1 MRLRPVFATL
11 LCLLAGNAC
20 AQLLPGGAALPQLPV
35 GGLVGDTLHT
45 VDDTTARTPLADL
58 RKLRIDHLL
67 RSERARVDVDPH
79 GDPVLRG
86 EFLLMDADDATLAA
100 VQAAGFTTAHADDDT
115 LGLGLIVARDTR
127 HRSTSAAMRALQEA
141 APKAQVAFEHLYLP
155 AGDGRSANNMAS
167 HLRGNDET
175 QGTATSANAPLRVGL
190 IDGGVDARDA
200 ALVHLQIQMHGCA
213 TTTQPDVHGTAVARR
228 LAGGARGTLYAAD
241 LWCGDTVGR
250 ATLGL
255 VDALAWM
262 ARERVPVI
270 NISLVG
276 PDNAVLA
283 RAVAALVARGH
294 VIVAAVGNGGPAAP
308 PLYPASYPGVI
319 GVSGVDA
326 KLHALPEAA
335 SGPQVDFVASGLD
348 GEGRHA
354 LRGTSFAAPIVAR
367 LAASRVQV
375 PAPGAGTQVQAAL
388 AAQARDLGAPG
399 RDPRYG
405 DGLVGALALNGS
417 P

>member
-1 MRLRPVFATL
+1 MRLRPILATL
-11 LCLLAGNAC
+11 LCLLAGNAG

-45 VDDTTARTPLADL
+45 VDDTAHAPLADL
-58 RKLRIDHLL
+58 RRLRIDRLL
-67 RSERARVDVDPH
+67 RSERDRLDIDPH

-100 VQAAGFTTAHADDDT
+100 VQAAGFTTASQGDDT
-115 LGLGLIVARDTR
+115 LGLGLVVARDTR
-127 HRSTSAAMRALQEA
+127 HRSAAAAMRALQQA

-155 AGDGRSANNMAS
+155 AGAAPSVPTG
-167 HLRGNDET
+167 H
-175 QGTATSANAPLRVGL
+175 TSADDTTLRVGL
-190 IDGGVDARDA
+190 IDGGVDAHDPAFAR
-200 ALVHLQIQMHGCA
+200 LQVQPHGCA
-213 TTTQPDVHGTAVARR
+213 AATTPDAHGTAVARR

-262 ARERVPVI
+262 ARQRVPVI

-276 PDNAVLA
+276 PDNPVLA
-283 RAVAALVARGH
+283 RAIAALVARGH
-294 VIVAAVGNGGPAAP
+294 VLVAAVGNDGPAAP

-326 KLHALPEAA
+326 KLRALPEAA

-348 GEGRHA
+348 GDGRHA

-367 LAASRVQV
+367 LAASRVQA
-375 PAPGAGTQVQAAL
+375 PAPGAGAQVQAAL

-405 DGLVGALALNGS
+405 DGLVGLA

>member
-1 MRLRPVFATL
+1 
-11 LCLLAGNAC
+11 
-20 AQLLPGGAALPQLPV
+20 
-35 GGLVGDTLHT
+35 
-45 VDDTTARTPLADL
+45 
-58 RKLRIDHLL
+58 
-67 RSERARVDVDPH
+67 
-79 GDPVLRG
+79 
-86 EFLLMDADDATLAA
+86 
-100 VQAAGFTTAHADDDT
+100 
-115 LGLGLIVARDTR
+115 
-127 HRSTSAAMRALQEA
+127 MRALQQA
-141 APKAQVAFEHLYLP
+141 APKAQVAFEHLYLQ
-155 AGDGRSANNMAS
+155 AGTAPRAKPVDSRF
-167 HLRGNDET
+167 RGNDEI
-175 QGTATSANAPLRVGL
+175 QGTESSGNAPLRVGL
-190 IDGGVDARDA
+190 IDGGIDARDPA
-200 ALVHLQIQMHGCA
+200 FANLQVQSHGCA
-213 TTTQPDVHGTAVARR
+213 ATAKPDAHGTAVARR

-241 LWCGDTVGR
+241 LWCGDAVGR

-262 ARERVPVI
+262 AREHVPVI

-276 PDNAVLA
+276 PDNPVLA
-283 RAVAALVARGH
+283 RAVAALVSRGH
-294 VIVAAVGNGGPAAP
+294 VLVAAVGNDGPAAP

-326 KLHALPEAA
+326 KLRALPEAA

-367 LAASRVQV
+367 LAASRMQV
-375 PAPGAGTQVQAAL
+375 PASGAEAQVQAAL

-405 DGLVGALALNGS
+405 DGLVGAI